1 MNATDPYKSFRRT
14 NVQIFIIS
22 AASPHCHTVFCLISS
37 YLVLHC
43 LLQALFGRTDGMY
56 TRAMLLSGLK
66 SQKALSGRLEKL
78 MVAQTVELEECKEII
93 DK

>member
-1 MNATDPYKSFRRT
+1 
-14 NVQIFIIS
+14 
-22 AASPHCHTVFCLISS
+22 
-37 YLVLHC
+37 
-43 LLQALFGRTDGMY
+43 MY